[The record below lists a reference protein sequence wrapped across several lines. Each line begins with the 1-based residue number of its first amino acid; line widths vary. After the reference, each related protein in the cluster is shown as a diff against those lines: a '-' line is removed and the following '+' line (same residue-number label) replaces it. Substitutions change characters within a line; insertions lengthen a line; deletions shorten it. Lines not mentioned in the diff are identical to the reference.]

1 VQKVIQNLLRERVSI
16 RDSVTIL
23 EALGEAAVMTKNPV
37 LLTEYVRQA
46 IRRLLVRPY
55 LTYASERPA
64 FFIDPSVE
72 QMVEGAV
79 EYNEHS
85 SRLNLSPQ
93 KVRDILD
100 RITRGAGSAETPL
113 AAVTS
118 SSARFFIRQIV
129 EGALPN
135 LSVLSH
141 NEIPAGVR
149 VVSMG
154 LIQ

>member
-1 VQKVIQNLLRERVSI
+1 
-16 RDSVTIL
+16 
-23 EALGEAAVMTKNPV
+23 
-37 LLTEYVRQA
+37 
-46 IRRLLVRPY
+46 
-55 LTYASERPA
+55 
-64 FFIDPSVE
+64 
-72 QMVEGAV
+72 MVEGAV

-100 RITRGAGSAETPL
+100 RITRAAGSAETPL

-135 LSVLSH
+135 LTVLSH